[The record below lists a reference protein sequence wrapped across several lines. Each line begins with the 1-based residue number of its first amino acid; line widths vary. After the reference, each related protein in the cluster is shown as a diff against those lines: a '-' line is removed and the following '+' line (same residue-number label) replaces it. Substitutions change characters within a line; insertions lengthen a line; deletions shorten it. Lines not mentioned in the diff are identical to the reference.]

1 MYLLVKIRSYVN
13 ELPKCRALIFA
24 SPARR
29 HRGMR
34 ARNAMEIW
42 KMMVTRRGARHATRR
57 AARHGALGVVGPWP
71 EAGQCLGSGAGGGSS
86 ASNDK
91 NTLKGEEDLD

>member
-42 KMMVTRRGARHATRR
+42 KMMVLVWVRR
-57 AARHGALGVVGPWP
+57 LM
-71 EAGQCLGSGAGGGSS
+71 EEDEEEEEEEGQCFVLSGSV
-86 ASNDK
+86 
-91 NTLKGEEDLD
+91 